1 MLSCSSIALSYRRQS
16 HRPVSAAGQAVE
28 LGEEPALGAHL
39 VTSRRGYTHHGIYAG
54 RGMVVHYAGLSRR
67 LHSGPVEE
75 VTLPRFSLDR
85 PIGISRDREAT
96 YSPQEIVRRARTRLG
111 ENSYH
116 VLRNNGE
123 HFCNWCI
130 SGRSRSPM
138 RGSVAA
144 HVRSPAQYRKSR
156 RARGVTRRRLGN
168 NSCRST
174 VYWDAQIHSES
185 L

>member
-39 VTSRRGYTHHGIYAG
+39 VTSSRGYTHHGIYVG

-75 VTLPRFSLDR
+75 VTLPRFSLGR

-130 SGRSRSPM
+130 SGRSRSIQVERPEAIAL
-138 RGSVAA
+138 RALVAA
-144 HVRSPAQYRKSR
+144 ARCADRWPLMFEVLRSIVSR
-156 RARGVTRRRLGN
+156 GALAG
-168 NSCRST
+168 
-174 VYWDAQIHSES
+174 
-185 L
+185 